1 MSARECEPSS
11 KTCKRHIG
19 VGQADSATEPAIRLD
34 STDRLVG
41 VEGATTALESFR
53 TVRRIVDVGRAGT
66 TR

>member
-1 MSARECEPSS
+1 MQ
-11 KTCKRHIG
+11 RHIG
-19 VGQADSATEPAIRLD
+19 VGQADPAMEPAIRLD